1 MTAMTAPVAH
11 IAITKRFPQFT
22 LDCDVTFEAGAT
34 SVFGPSGSGKTTLLN
49 CIAGLTRPD
58 SGEIAVMGTTIFSA
72 SERKIVPRL
81 KSGGSGTCSSRRALF
96 PEHER
101 P

>member
-1 MTAMTAPVAH
+1 MTAQVAQ
-11 IAITKRFPQFT
+11 IAVTKRFPQFT

-58 SGEIAVMGTTIFSA
+58 DGHITVMGTTLFSA
-72 SERKIVPRL
+72 SGRKVVPRR
-81 KSGGSGTCSSRRALF
+81 KSGGSGTCSSLPRCFRT
-96 PEHER
+96 
-101 P
+101 

>member
-1 MTAMTAPVAH
+1 MSAPVAH

-49 CIAGLTRPD
+49 CIAGLSRPD
-58 SGEIAVMGTTIFSA
+58 SGQITVMGTTLFSA
-72 SERKIVPRL
+72 SEARPSRP
-81 KSGGSGTCSSRRALF
+81 KSVGSGTYSSRR
-96 PEHER
+96 HSSR
-101 P
+101 T

>member
-1 MTAMTAPVAH
+1 MAAPVAH

-49 CIAGLTRPD
+49 CIAGL
-58 SGEIAVMGTTIFSA
+58 
-72 SERKIVPRL
+72 
-81 KSGGSGTCSSRRALF
+81 SRDRTAG
-96 PEHER
+96 R
-101 P
+101 